1 MDGDNALRS
10 KEEDQGWGFDSV
22 ASYKLEDSF
31 GEPCLDPRQRLA
43 TNGSTGF
50 SNPNDFR
57 LPAEI
62 SSASRVLKFLRS
74 ERSGIKLTI
83 RQLGIDTF
91 RFNVQ
96 ET

>member
-10 KEEDQGWGFDSV
+10 KEQDQGWGFDSV
-22 ASYKLEDSF
+22 ASYKFEDF
-31 GEPCLDPRQRLA
+31 PRQRLA

-62 SSASRVLKFLRS
+62 SSASRVAQVSRS

-83 RQLGIDTF
+83 RQLGIDT
-91 RFNVQ
+91 
-96 ET
+96 